1 MVADHPVGASFSIV
15 QTAVSPKS
23 HVPTCWLKGCCEY
36 WQDKWT
42 AYLYEEEKMFTW
54 CNCHP
59 TKTKTRICTKTIC
72 SKVDA
77 CGIGVRGYD
86 WWKKVIGLGR
96 VYGRVT
102 AAVVHQDHSV
112 SIGDP
117 HVVILT
123 RRLPLN
129 SKVGEL
135 QSQHLTTFY
144 LDRLG
149 LLQVV
154 RVVAATLVIR
164 GGNNTCDSYYK
175 KTGLNI
181 MLVSSKLT

>member
-1 MVADHPVGASFSIV
+1 MF
-15 QTAVSPKS
+15 
-23 HVPTCWLKGCCEY
+23 
-36 WQDKWT
+36 
-42 AYLYEEEKMFTW
+42 EEEKVFTW

-59 TKTKTRICTKTIC
+59 TKTKTRICAKTIC

-77 CGIGVRGYD
+77 CDIGERGHD
-86 WWKKVIGLGR
+86 WWKKVIGLGGI
-96 VYGRVT
+96 YGRVA

-123 RRLPLN
+123 GGLPLN

-135 QSQHLTTFY
+135 QSQHLTAFY
-144 LDRLG
+144 LDRLR

-154 RVVAATLVIR
+154 RVVAATWVIW
-164 GGNNTCDSYYK
+164 GGNNTCDSYNEK
-175 KTGLNI
+175 IGLTI
-181 MLVSSKLT
+181 MLVSSTLTRAVTRLLRAQG